1 MMIDKLREFVN
12 KSAININV
20 GSVVLNRD
28 LTVLAVS
35 DVVAYWLECKPET
48 LLKQKFSYAFPE
60 LGDYD
65 TLLKHL
71 MVKNDPRLS
80 IQLSDISRPIL
91 HTSANQIFH
100 FEARCAPRPGFIM
113 LTMSTENRSA
123 MSPEIERHVQ
133 ERTAELVQANLLLE
147 WENERLR
154 QRKLLP
160 QTGNLDLRRF
170 YPRIGFGR

>member
-12 KSAININV
+12 KSALSISV

-28 LTVLAVS
+28 LTILAVS
-35 DVVAYWLECKPET
+35 DVVAYWLECKPEA

-60 LGDYD
+60 LRDYD

-71 MVKNDPRLS
+71 MVKNDPRLT

-91 HTSANQIFH
+91 HTSTNQIFH

-113 LTMSTENRSA
+113 LTMSTQNRNA
-123 MSPEIERHVQ
+123 MSSDTERYVH

-147 WENERLR
+147 WENEGLR
-154 QRKLLP
+154 QRKHLP
-160 QTGNLDLRRF
+160 QTGNLGLKRF